1 MRRKTAR
8 QIVASGWT
16 SGLALLTLA
25 VGLVGLAPRAQARPW
40 IGVAMARGSG
50 GAAVTRVLPTSPAQK
65 AGLRKGDLIIG
76 LNGAAVTGPNGVLAV
91 AAHAHTGQVLRL
103 TVQRAGRRLGL
114 RLVVGKR
121 PGLHALVRLYLLN
134 TPAPNFEVPM
144 VSQPGKLRLSALRG
158 KVVILYFWATWC
170 DSCKL
175 NMPRLKALHRKY
187 SGRGL
192 AIFSMA
198 QDKRPDAIR
207 KTASTL
213 GLPFLVGQN
222 IRNRIGLLFKSRN
235 VPTLILIDKTGII
248 RDYRVG
254 SSYSFSSLERE
265 IRSLL

>member
-1 MRRKTAR
+1 MRRDPPHT
-8 QIVASGWT
+8 VAT
-16 SGLALLTLA
+16 LITLALGIAGLTPHA
-25 VGLVGLAPRAQARPW
+25 EARPW
-40 IGVAMARGSG
+40 VGVAMARGNG
-50 GAAVTRVLPTSPAQK
+50 GATVTRVLPTSPAAK
-65 AGLRKGDLIIG
+65 AGLHKGDLIVA
-76 LNGAAVTGPNGVLAV
+76 LNGAAVSGPNGVLAV
-91 AAHAHTGQVLRL
+91 AARAHTGQTLRL
-103 TVQRAGRRLGL
+103 AVQRAGRRLSL

-144 VSQPGKLRLSALRG
+144 VSRPGNLRLSSLRG
-158 KVVILYFWATWC
+158 KVVVLYFWATWC

-192 AIFSMA
+192 IIFSMA
-198 QDKRPDAIR
+198 QDKRADAIR
-207 KTASTL
+207 HTASTL

-222 IRNRIGLLFKSRN
+222 VRNRIGLLFKSRN

-254 SSYSFSSLERE
+254 SSYSFGSLERE